1 MPFDF
6 SRKKTEYSKES
17 TTTPNYMPFRTPLI
31 DCDKSAVPWTE
42 KGLVLLKAQLQSGLK
57 GFRGIEAEGKYR
69 IIYFSGTSIKE
80 AQDSFRDKINTLE
93 NFFRVVTPEEPKKKE
108 EYWDKI
114 IAGLEKA

>member
-6 SRKKTEYSKES
+6 LRKKTEYSKES
-17 TTTPNYMPFRTPLI
+17 TTTPKYIPFQTPPI

-42 KGLVLLKAQLQSGLK
+42 KGLALLKAQQQFDLK
-57 GFRGIEAEGKYR
+57 GFRGVEVEGKNR

-80 AQDSFRDKINTLE
+80 AQDSFRDKRNALE
-93 NFFRVVTPEEPKKKE
+93 NFFGVVTPEEPKKKE

-114 IAGLEKA
+114 IAGLERA